1 MNSVRLT
8 MLTTMAVSGFCAAQA
23 HAQDAAPAGS
33 SDNRITG
40 EDIVVT
46 AQRREERLIDVP
58 ISVSAMGSE
67 ALERA
72 GAKSVSDIGTYVPN
86 IQINQTVGNTAG
98 PLITIRGLAPSGDT
112 SLGRDQ
118 PVGLYIDGVPIAKS
132 TGAAFDI
139 VDLQRVEVL
148 RGPQGTL
155 YGKNTIGGA
164 VNLVTNKPSG
174 EFGGFIAGG
183 IGTHDLFSER
193 ISVDLPAIGKEGEGF
208 GTIKTKFSF
217 TGRQFNGFYK
227 NTGPSRD
234 FGRQRLLAGRADVLW
249 ELNDRFS
256 VRYAYDINDSKGT
269 GSMLAV
275 STMINTTSLPSTSP
289 TYQLIQSKYA
299 HTTRPK
305 SISADNVNENNYRV
319 SGHSVT
325 VEYNAGSGGL
335 GDVTL
340 KSITA
345 WRKLQTRSYSD
356 FDGTPLDL
364 IRFRLNNDYNQ
375 FSQEFQVLGDAGRVK
390 YTLGAFYMR
399 DRYSVYNPR
408 WNFQFGGN
416 KYDLSERGANNH
428 SIAGYAQFTWT
439 PPVAEDR
446 LDISV
451 GLRWTKDTRNTWERF
466 FAYNGY
472 AAYLADPL
480 NMTKANAA
488 GVFARGPGGVP
499 LTLSGGPI
507 TGVVPGSGG
516 VGPTDLV
523 PLRNKKSW
531 SQFTPELNISFKV
544 NPSWNIYGRV
554 ATGFKSGGFNDTAAN
569 NAAFNTPYDPE
580 KLLSFELGTKGSFF
594 DRRLSLNMAV
604 YHSIYKNFQAGVFV
618 PEFVTTNI
626 INAGKAKFTGFE
638 LEGQIRPQEN
648 LTFNFGYGYV
658 HARYTDFVL
667 PTGTDV
673 TKTYKVPLA
682 PKHNLLLGAE
692 HRLDL
697 GGVQLIS
704 SVNYSWRASQWGT
717 ITPDLLSKRKAY
729 GLTDARITLAGLKV
743 AGDAELEFSVW
754 GKNLAD
760 VKYWTSGI
768 NLSVLAVRQ
777 WGDPRSFGAD
787 VKLKF

>member
-33 SDNRITG
+33 SDNRVFS

-72 GAKSVSDIGTYVPN
+72 GATNVSNIGTYMPN
-86 IQINQTVGNTAG
+86 IQINQTVGNTFG
-98 PLITIRGLAPSGDT
+98 PLISIRGLAPSADT

-118 PVGLYIDGVPIAKS
+118 PVGLYVDGVPIAKS
-132 TGAAFDI
+132 TGAAFEI
-139 VDLQRVEVL
+139 ADLERVEVL

-164 VNLVTNKPSG
+164 VNLITRKPSG
-174 EFGGFIAGG
+174 EFGGMLGFG
-183 IGTHDLFSER
+183 IGEHDLYNER
-193 ISVDLPAIGKEGEGF
+193 VTVDLPTMGGEGS
-208 GTIKTKFSF
+208 GIGSIKTKFSYA
-217 TGRQFNGFYK
+217 GRQFDGFYK

-234 FGRQRLLAGRADVLW
+234 FGRQRMHSARADVLW
-249 ELNDRFS
+249 ELSDRFS
-256 VRYAYDINDSKGT
+256 ARYVYDITNSRGT
-269 GSMLAV
+269 GSMLAI
-275 STMINTTSLPSTSP
+275 SEMGTLFAPGSALYKAILPSVH
-289 TYQLIQSKYA
+289 KD
-299 HTTRPK
+299 RPK
-305 SISADNVNENNYRV
+305 SISADNVHENNFRV
-319 SGHSVT
+319 SGHAVT
-325 VEYNAGSGGL
+325 LEYDAGAGAL
-335 GDVTL
+335 GEVTL

-345 WRKLQTRSYSD
+345 WRKMQTRSHSD

-364 IRFRLNNDYNQ
+364 MRFRLDNNYNQ
-375 FSQEFQVLGDAGRVK
+375 FSQEFQVIGNAGRLK

-399 DRYSVYNPR
+399 DRYHVDNPR
-408 WNFQFGGN
+408 WNFQMGGSN
-416 KYDLSERGANNH
+416 YDLSQRGANNH
-428 SIAGYAQFTWT
+428 SIAGYGQFTWT
-439 PPVAEDR
+439 PPIAEDR
-446 LDISV
+446 LDIAV
-451 GLRWTKDTRNTWERF
+451 GLRWTKDTRDVWERF
-466 FAYNGY
+466 FAYS
-472 AAYLADPL
+472 AYLANPSNL
-480 NMTKANAA
+480 NS
-488 GVFARGPGGVP
+488 GVFQRGLNGVP
-499 LTLSGGPI
+499 ITASGQSILGAI
-507 TGVVPGSGG
+507 PGKGG
-516 VGPTDLV
+516 IGPTDLI
-523 PLRNKKSW
+523 PLQNKKSW
-531 SQFTPELNISFKV
+531 SQFNPELNLTFKV

-554 ATGFKSGGFNDTAAN
+554 ATGYKSGGFNDTAAN

-580 KLLSFELGTKGSFF
+580 KLLSFELGTKGTFF

-604 YHSIYKNFQAGVFV
+604 YHSIYKDFQAGVFV

-638 LEGQIRPQEN
+638 LEGQIRPTPQ
-648 LTFNFGYGYV
+648 LTFNFGYGYLK
-658 HARYTDFVL
+658 ARYKDFVL
-667 PTGTDV
+667 PNGTDV

-697 GGVQLIS
+697 GGLQLIS

-717 ITPDLLSKRKAY
+717 ITPDVLSKRKAY
-729 GLTDARITLAGLKV
+729 GLTDARLTLAGLKV

-768 NLSVLAVRQ
+768 NLTAFTVRQ